1 MLEHRD
7 LAKNKLQNCA
17 QQKMISLNLWP
28 ELTTK
33 LNSWGPPVK
42 DISSWRKVYTDQKHN
57 TKKKLS
63 HNKAS
68 KKKTGGGPYDEIILS
83 VAEEQIV
90 EAAGLTAAV
99 AGLVNVECF
108 GSPTNQT
115 SAETKRNISCIS
127 KSDM

>member
-1 MLEHRD
+1 MHLGKRIKKVASSKNCNKVNAKQKEVLAQFMLEHRD

-57 TKKKLS
+57 TKKKTFAQQGLQ
-63 HNKAS
+63 
-68 KKKTGGGPYDEIILS
+68 
-83 VAEEQIV
+83 EENWWRPI
-90 EAAGLTAAV
+90 
-99 AGLVNVECF
+99 
-108 GSPTNQT
+108 
-115 SAETKRNISCIS
+115 
-127 KSDM
+127 